1 LSDSYKTAARRSRAE
16 IKIKRS
22 RFIGTIEY
30 TPSIESAGGF
40 ISEISK
46 EFYDATHNCYAYR
59 VGRGRDLAFKSADNG
74 EPSGTA
80 GRPILESIEKY
91 ELTDTTI
98 VVTRYFGGTKLG
110 TGGLGRAYRETALA
124 AVDRA
129 GIAIRYV
136 TKRLKFIFAHHYT
149 NIVLRTLSSDA
160 CTIVDSKYTD
170 VGTVICDIRELSV
183 EPIRQALM
191 AATNARIAIEEVQRV
206 A

>member
-1 LSDSYKTAARRSRAE
+1 MSDSYKTAARRSRAE

-30 TPSIESAGGF
+30 TRSIESASGF
-40 ISEISK
+40 VAEISK

-59 VGRGRDLAFKSADNG
+59 VGREQDIVFKSADNG

-80 GRPILESIEKY
+80 GRPILESLEKY
-91 ELTDTTI
+91 DLTDTTI
-98 VVTRYFGGTKLG
+98 VVTRYYGGIKLG
-110 TGGLGRAYRETALA
+110 TGGLGRAYRDAALA
-124 AVDRA
+124 VVDSA
-129 GIAIRYV
+129 GIVTRYV
-136 TKRLKFIFAHHYT
+136 TKRLKFVFQHSFT
-149 NIVLRTLSSDA
+149 NLVLRTLSSDA

-183 EPIRQALM
+183 EPIRQALL
-191 AATNARIAIEEVQRV
+191 AATNARIVIEEV